1 MEEEEI
7 LFAILVFIL
16 VSFLGFLLLFS
27 KKEPKEIS
35 LPLNISLWG
44 KQISCKNFHAVLN
57 ISGERGNYYLKKV
70 GVVIPGVETEYK
82 ILDMPLNETMTIDYE
97 VPNMDR
103 LPCNSIL
110 ELIFYEHLNTSY
122 FKYYVTGY

>member
-7 LFAILVFIL
+7 LFTILVFIL
-16 VSFLGFLLLFS
+16 VSLLVFLFLFS
-27 KKEPKEIS
+27 KKELKEIS

-57 ISGERGNYYLKKV
+57 ISGGRDNYYLKKV
-70 GVVIPGVETEYK
+70 GVVIPGVKTEYK
-82 ILDMPLNETMTIDYE
+82 ILDMPLNETITIDYE
-97 VPNMDR
+97 ISNMDR

-110 ELIFYEHLNTSY
+110 ELIFYDYLNSSY
-122 FKYYVTGY
+122 FKYYVVGY